1 MNPNHDRPNLTYEFL
16 GSNQGVALDK
26 RADAGSLRTGPC
38 SPAASR
44 GGAEAAK
51 EIPRRDARQSRGHRL
66 GRHQTRTAA
75 LHVERVGYP
84 TQKPLALLERIIS
97 ASSNPGDVVLDP
109 FCGCATAL
117 IAAEKLERQWIGIDL
132 SPVARTLVQR
142 RMANELGFDS
152 LGVIYRDDIPRRTDI
167 DRPPPY
173 RTQKQTLFGIQ
184 EGICAGCKIS
194 FPSGTSQSTT

>member
-1 MNPNHDRPNLTYEFL
+1 MR
-16 GSNQGVALDK
+16 
-26 RADAGSLRTGPC
+26 
-38 SPAASR
+38 
-44 GGAEAAK
+44 
-51 EIPRRDARQSRGHRL
+51 
-66 GRHQTRTAA
+66 
-75 LHVERVGYP
+75 
-84 TQKPLALLERIIS
+84 LLERIIS
-97 ASSNPGDVVLDP
+97 ASSNEGDVVLDP

-117 IAAEKLERQWIGIDL
+117 IAAEKLGRQWIGIDL

-194 FPSGTSQSTT
+194 FPFRNFTVDHVVPRARGGTDHMDNLQLLCNACNSLKGTRTQAEFLAALQSR